1 MLKKERN
8 SRGLTLAELSERSN
22 VPVNTLIHWEGGNI
36 MRAHLDAVK
45 RVADALGCTVDE
57 LISGEGTALS
67 E

>member
-1 MLKKERN
+1 M
-8 SRGLTLAELSERSN
+8 
-22 VPVNTLIHWEGGNI
+22 NTLIHWERGNI

-57 LISGEGTALS
+57 LISQEEGGL